1 MQNHL
6 KLAQATDRHSPTAP
20 EFSAANAD
28 PIRKTSTRNF
38 RCDFLT
44 GPDKRFYRRG
54 PAAEYLRARVSD
66 DAIGGHE
73 NAMNTLFGIHADV
86 KIMCVSTND
95 FHDSNRIHYGTTKHN
110 LTQDRSNQIHHLGD
124 GHKVFRICCDIPE
137 ILSGPSKP
145 AHFFGIVSNWFC
157 LLSFGFVF
165 VFSFGFCGLGRTLS
179 LNFGRHRRDLS
190 KWSGQNGLFEL

>member
-6 KLAQATDRHSPTAP
+6 FLAQPTVRHSPMAL
-20 EFSAANAD
+20 EFSAANCD
-28 PIRKTSTRNF
+28 SIRKTSTRNF

-44 GPDKRFYRRG
+44 GTDKRFYRRG
-54 PAAEYLRARVSD
+54 PAAEYLRAPVSD

-95 FHDSNRIHYGTTKHN
+95 FHDSNRIHYGTTKHH
-110 LTQDRSNQIHHLGD
+110 LTQDRNNQIYHLGD
-124 GHKVFRICCDIPE
+124 DHKEFRICCDIPE

-145 AHFFGIVSNWFC
+145 AHFLHRFKLV
-157 LLSFGFVF
+157 LSSLFWLVF
-165 VFSFGFCGLGRTLS
+165 VFSFGFCGLG
-179 LNFGRHRRDLS
+179 
-190 KWSGQNGLFEL
+190 